1 MITESAGSQSLVATH
16 SHSHAHT
23 CTHRG
28 KELFPSWPPWLTFK
42 SHDPPPFKSVCFFYI
57 LIEFCFRNDHVDLES
72 MVVEYILVLQVLS
85 HGTLFEFMGVVA
97 GGV

>member
-1 MITESAGSQSLVATH
+1 MT
-16 SHSHAHT
+16 
-23 CTHRG
+23 
-28 KELFPSWPPWLTFK
+28 
-42 SHDPPPFKSVCFFYI
+42 PPPFKSVCFFYI